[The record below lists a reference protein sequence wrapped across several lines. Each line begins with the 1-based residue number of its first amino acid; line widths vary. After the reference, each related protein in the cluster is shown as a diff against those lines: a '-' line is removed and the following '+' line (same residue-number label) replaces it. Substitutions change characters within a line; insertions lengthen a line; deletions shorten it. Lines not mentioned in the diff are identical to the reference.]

1 MPTETITADTD
12 WTVPDG
18 VFAVTL
24 TLEGERGGSDDFSG
38 TDYGGPGGRVVG
50 ELEVRPGEVLY
61 IRETPGGTGAADGG
75 DAIDVRTSGTS
86 LEDRIAIAAGGGAG
100 GEGSQTGTAFGGA
113 GGPATGA
120 DGENGS
126 SGGTPPTGGTQSSGG
141 AGSGDGSNGSFGAGG
156 DAGTNDSNA
165 GHGGGAG
172 LFGGGGGE
180 SSGVFGGVGDSGA
193 GGSNYV
199 DGLDSVI
206 TNERGTSGRD
216 HTDGGLVT
224 IEYEPVAPENLTRS
238 ETTATSTT
246 VTWDPPTL
254 PPEVDSLD
262 LYRVYRDL
270 GAGSVRTDYAE
281 VATRDPGQTTY
292 DDVGLLNGRTY
303 HYRVGAD
310 LTAPELDERD
320 KPTAIPDSGVEDFES
335 GTLDPQWVDTSY
347 LSATTTRPWNGSYSG
362 ESDTGGSTISAPLYD
377 WQFGGGNAY
386 QLASFSMFYWEQSSG
401 NGGEGWRFVDEN
413 NTIAL
418 GVASNNPQLVVE
430 DNNGNEQVADPSWLD
445 TEMWI
450 KVDVSFDWG
459 AGTFDVTWTDAETQS
474 NSYVESGRPLIS
486 TSPVDTLR
494 GQTYNGGWGAG
505 PTVHWIDDLEV
516 TI

>member
-12 WTVPDG
+12 WVVPDG
-18 VFAVTL
+18 VFSVTV
-24 TLEGERGGSDDFSG
+24 TLEGERGGSDDYTG

-75 DAIDVRTSGTS
+75 DAIDVRTNGTS

-100 GEGSQTGTAFGGA
+100 GEGSQIGTAFGGA

-180 SSGVFGGVGDSGA
+180 STGVFGGVGDSGA

-199 DGLDSVI
+199 DGLDTVI
-206 TNERGTSGRD
+206 ANERGASGRD

-270 GAGSVRTDYAE
+270 DAGSVRTDYAE

-303 HYRVGAD
+303 HYRIGAD

-320 KPTAIPDSGVEDFES
+320 KPTAIPDSEVSRPADDSTAGFSSNAFGVRFETTEEWPEIGAEISQNTDSGVQNAQIIRESDFQVLEEIDIS
-335 GTLDPQWVDTSY
+335 SLGPGDTFAFQNLQENIQPNANYLCVIQDPDSAQHGYYDNPSFPYTSSDGVISITNGGYVDGSSFDTSQDR
-347 LSATTTRPWNGSYSG
+347 AYS
-362 ESDTGGSTISAPLYD
+362 IVRI
-377 WQFGGGNAY
+377 GNVG
-386 QLASFSMFYWEQSSG
+386 LA
-401 NGGEGWRFVDEN
+401 
-413 NTIAL
+413 
-418 GVASNNPQLVVE
+418 
-430 DNNGNEQVADPSWLD
+430 
-445 TEMWI
+445 
-450 KVDVSFDWG
+450 
-459 AGTFDVTWTDAETQS
+459 
-474 NSYVESGRPLIS
+474 
-486 TSPVDTLR
+486 
-494 GQTYNGGWGAG
+494 
-505 PTVHWIDDLEV
+505 
-516 TI
+516 